1 MNPKERAVQQA
12 IATIEKALSETL
24 KATMPKV
31 MGEVFDAGG
40 NEYAIALQRA
50 MRSVGPLGES
60 PRSLVGSA
68 GLPLNLAKATGA
80 QGKDGRAPR
89 GSVRRAVLSVLLP
102 NPEGLAASDIVAR
115 AQEIDPSIS
124 AGGIH
129 NELNRQKG
137 TICAGDS
144 TISAARIS
152 AKHYLWLARADTI
165 SVRHFY
171 YRRIHDEE
179 STRKG
184 TQGRRIPV
192 RKTYMKRRLQP
203 IEKHSKF

>member
-1 MNPKERAVQQA
+1 MSPKEQAIQEA

-31 MGEVFDAGG
+31 MGELFDAGG

-68 GLPLNLAKATGA
+68 GLPLNLAKTTGA

-137 TICAGDS
+137 TIYVNEGGLWRVPPEMTLGGD
-144 TISAARIS
+144 
-152 AKHYLWLARADTI
+152 
-165 SVRHFY
+165 Y
-171 YRRIHDEE
+171 YDLNNL
-179 STRKG
+179 
-184 TQGRRIPV
+184 RIPKKS
-192 RKTYMKRRLQP
+192 RPMENP
-203 IEKHSKF
+203 E